1 MFGRKSLVACI
12 AVVLGCTEP
21 NESMPQ
27 VAEADQSGEV
37 ADTYFE
43 QAEDSDSEIILSQYT
58 IDGQKMAPLSF
69 CGTNGSNLRREMS
82 VFEKENDG
90 YRPKSDPS
98 LRIIQNGLGS
108 FTGLQ
113 PGSDLFIARN
123 ESMNRA
129 MLNAKA
135 NIIKTINQKITAEQ
149 IVKTPFTGLSID
161 EKIDMQAQSLR
172 NEWSQLDAET
182 KVLGTEYKAM
192 TQAVLTSSSED
203 NLQGLTTADRVNS
216 FFDAV
221 VKKLNESYDPVNA
234 EAAKKAKFENL
245 KSQLT
250 QKRAAFISS
259 VNKLDDLQ
267 KDLENIQNQAVSE
280 TSVQSLS
287 SMPLYGASTMM
298 HLDCYDA
305 KERSIYTMAKVIWT
319 PKLHEEARAIL
330 LNETV
335 DLPPGKKSFDDH
347 IYDLDISQLLGSYRY
362 IDDTGT
368 PWFYSIRSADY
379 TIGNPSTIEDRTNL
393 FAAGQAVLA
402 VYAEVKTS
410 SNAKAAVANSESA
423 RTSVTVSQF
432 SQQQSQK
439 AQNLNIFGLSN
450 ARSEIVISPITNRE
464 EYVTVAAINMKSAHS
479 GSDAMAE
486 LYATLKEVNYDQ
498 SYRGH
503 LLQGMADEA
512 NSSKNDPS
520 ARAEGYSD
528 GRNNVVDVAQK
539 RETASEPS
547 TPQDTETMVE
557 PSIPPGRTEKSSSF
571 SSQAVEDDF

>member
-90 YRPKSDPS
+90 YRLESDPS